1 MDIKRLHLHYM
12 VTSSGEQ
19 RIANILIGDWDKT
32 LQIFDNKYQGS
43 FSVKV
48 LFAAIEDNSASL
60 FESFEPL
67 KTLASFLTTTESDV
81 TVNVQNVNK
90 DFDWIPREHSNEQLF
105 MRSGYHQSQRYSITR
120 TISLHTTDAFDV
132 DTEEGKRIFQCKVL
146 SKMSRKAESSRA
158 TQEKLPNDLANAD
171 RQET

>member
-1 MDIKRLHLHYM
+1 M

-19 RIANILIGDWDKT
+19 RIANILIRDWDKT
-32 LQIFDNKYQGS
+32 LQIFDNKYLGS

-90 DFDWIPREHSNEQLF
+90 EFD
-105 MRSGYHQSQRYSITR
+105 
-120 TISLHTTDAFDV
+120 
-132 DTEEGKRIFQCKVL
+132 
-146 SKMSRKAESSRA
+146 
-158 TQEKLPNDLANAD
+158 
-171 RQET
+171 